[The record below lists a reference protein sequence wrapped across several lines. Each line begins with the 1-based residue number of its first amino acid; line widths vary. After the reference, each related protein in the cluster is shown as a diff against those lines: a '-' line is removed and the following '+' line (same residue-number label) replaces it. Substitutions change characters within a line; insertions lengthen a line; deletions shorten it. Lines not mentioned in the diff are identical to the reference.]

1 MQHARKITA
10 DVWYVGGND
19 RRLAKFENC
28 FPIPNG
34 VSYNSFLVL
43 DEKTVLLDT
52 CDKAVGGIFL
62 ENIEFLLK
70 GRSLDYIV
78 VNHMEPDHAATL
90 ADVLI
95 RHPEAT
101 VVGNAKTHAMI
112 RQFFELNLQGR
123 IQTVKEGDT
132 LCTGRHTFRFVMA
145 PMVHWPEV
153 MVTYDEADKILFS
166 ADAFG
171 TFGALNG
178 NLYADQT
185 DIEKDWL
192 PEGRRYYAN
201 IVGKYGTQVQTL
213 LNKAAGLEISMICPL
228 HGPIWRSAKKIE
240 WLIGTYAKWATY
252 RAEDHEAVIFYAS
265 VYGGTENAAEV
276 LADALGERKVRNIRM
291 YDVSVTDVSYLVSE
305 AFRAD
310 HLVFLST
317 TYNNDIFPAME
328 FLITDLKAHNL
339 QNRKVALI
347 ENGSWAPVAGKKIT
361 EYFSGMKNL
370 TVMGSTI
377 TMKSTVKEPQ
387 RVQLE
392 ELANIIA
399 ASIDEADRM

>member
-377 TMKSTVKEPQ
+377 TMKSSVKEPQ

-392 ELANIIA
+392 ELADIIA

>member
-62 ENIEFLLK
+62 ENIEFLLN

-305 AFRAD
+305 SFRAD

-392 ELANIIA
+392 ELADIIA

>member
-78 VNHMEPDHAATL
+78 VDHMEPDHAATL

-145 PMVHWPEV
+145 PMVHWPAV

-392 ELANIIA
+392 ELADIIA

>member
-201 IVGKYGTQVQTL
+201 IVGKYGTQVQPL

-392 ELANIIA
+392 ELADIIA

>member
-265 VYGGTENAAEV
+265 VYGGTENAAGV

-392 ELANIIA
+392 ELADIIA

>member
-62 ENIEFLLK
+62 ENIEFLLN

-101 VVGNAKTHAMI
+101 VIGNAKTHAMI

-392 ELANIIA
+392 ELADIIA

>member
-78 VNHMEPDHAATL
+78 VDHMEPDHAATL

-392 ELANIIA
+392 ELADIIA

>member
-1 MQHARKITA
+1 
-10 DVWYVGGND
+10 
-19 RRLAKFENC
+19 
-28 FPIPNG
+28 
-34 VSYNSFLVL
+34 
-43 DEKTVLLDT
+43 
-52 CDKAVGGIFL
+52 
-62 ENIEFLLK
+62 
-70 GRSLDYIV
+70 
-78 VNHMEPDHAATL
+78 
-90 ADVLI
+90 
-95 RHPEAT
+95 
-101 VVGNAKTHAMI
+101 
-112 RQFFELNLQGR
+112 
-123 IQTVKEGDT
+123 
-132 LCTGRHTFRFVMA
+132 MA

-252 RAEDHEAVIFYAS
+252 RAEDHETVIFYAS

-392 ELANIIA
+392 ELADIIA

>member
-1 MQHARKITA
+1 MYQTVKIS
-10 DVWYVGGND
+10 DDIWYLGSSD
-19 RRLAKFENC
+19 RRIAKFENC
-28 FPIPNG
+28 FPVPDG
-34 VSYNSFLVL
+34 VSYNSYLVL

-52 CDKAVGGIFL
+52 VDHAVSGVFL
-62 ENIEFLLK
+62 ENLAHLLN
-70 GRSLDYIV
+70 GRKLDYII

-95 RHPEAT
+95 RYPGAT
-101 VVGNAKTHAMI
+101 VVGTAKTFVMI
-112 RQFFELNLQGR
+112 RQFFELNLQGK
-123 IQTVKEGDT
+123 IQQVKEGDT
-132 LCTGRHTFRFVMA
+132 LCTGRHTFTFVMA

-153 MVTYDEADKILFS
+153 MVTYDQHAKILFS

-178 NLYADQT
+178 NIFADHVAF
-185 DIEKDWL
+185 DRYEISEM
-192 PEGRRYYAN
+192 RRYYAN
-201 IVGKYGTQVQTL
+201 IVGKYGTQTQTL
-213 LNKAAGLEISMICPL
+213 LNKAAGLDIEMICPL
-228 HGPIWRSAKKIE
+228 HGPIWRVPKKIE

-392 ELANIIA
+392 ELADIIA

>member
-101 VVGNAKTHAMI
+101 VVGNAKIHAMI

-392 ELANIIA
+392 ELADIIA

>member
-62 ENIEFLLK
+62 ENIEFLLN

-361 EYFSGMKNL
+361 EYFSCMKNL

-392 ELANIIA
+392 ELADIIA

>member
-240 WLIGTYAKWATY
+240 WLISTYAKWATY

-392 ELANIIA
+392 ELADIIA

>member
-70 GRSLDYIV
+70 GRGLDYII

-392 ELANIIA
+392 ELADIIA

>member
-185 DIEKDWL
+185 DIEKDWV

-392 ELANIIA
+392 ELADIIA

>member
-62 ENIEFLLK
+62 ENIEFLLN

-392 ELANIIA
+392 ELADIIA

>member
-78 VNHMEPDHAATL
+78 VDHMEPDHAATL

-317 TYNNDIFPAME
+317 TYNNDIFPAMA

-392 ELANIIA
+392 ELADIIA

>member
-78 VNHMEPDHAATL
+78 VDHMEPDHAATL

-145 PMVHWPEV
+145 PMAHWPEV

-392 ELANIIA
+392 ELADIIA

>member
-132 LCTGRHTFRFVMA
+132 LSTGRHTFRFVMA

-392 ELANIIA
+392 ELADIIA

>member
-276 LADALGERKVRNIRM
+276 LADARGERKVRNIRM

-392 ELANIIA
+392 ELADIIA

>member
-70 GRSLDYIV
+70 GRGLDYIV

-392 ELANIIA
+392 ELADIIA

>member
-112 RQFFELNLQGR
+112 RQCFELNLQGR

-392 ELANIIA
+392 ELADIIA

>member
-1 MQHARKITA
+1 MHHARKITE
-10 DVWYVGGND
+10 DVWFVGGND

-28 FPIPNG
+28 YPIPNG
-34 VSYNSFLVL
+34 VSYNSYLVL

-52 CDKAVGGIFL
+52 CDRAVSGTFL
-62 ENIEFLLK
+62 ENIEFLLN
-70 GRSLDYIV
+70 GRGLDYIIL
-78 VNHMEPDHAATL
+78 NHMEPDHAATL

-101 VVGNAKTHAMI
+101 VVGNAKTHSMI
-112 RQFFELNLQGR
+112 RQFFELNLQGK

-132 LCTGRHTFRFVMA
+132 LVSGRHTFRFVMA

-185 DIEKDWL
+185 DIEHDWL
-192 PEGRRYYAN
+192 PEARRYYAN

-228 HGPIWRSAKKIE
+228 HGPIWRSPKKIE

-252 RAEDHEAVIFYAS
+252 RAEDHEAVIFYSS
-265 VYGGTENAAEV
+265 VYGGTENAAEI
-276 LADALGERKVRNIRM
+276 LADALGDRKVRNIRM
-291 YDVSVTDVSYLVSE
+291 YDVSVTDVSYLVGE

-310 HLVFLST
+310 HLIFLST

-328 FLITDLKAHNL
+328 HLITDLKAHNL
-339 QNRKVALI
+339 QNRKVARV
-347 ENGSWAPVAGKKIT
+347 ENGSWAPVAGKKIM

-377 TMKSTVKEPQ
+377 TMRSTIKEAQ
-387 RVQLE
+387 RAQLE
-392 ELANIIA
+392 ELADMIA

>member
-392 ELANIIA
+392 ELADIIA

>member
-392 ELANIIA
+392 ELADIIA
-399 ASIDEADRM
+399 ASIDEADPM

>member
-171 TFGALNG
+171 TFGALSG

-392 ELANIIA
+392 ELADIIA

>member
-213 LNKAAGLEISMICPL
+213 LNKAAGIEISMICPL

-392 ELANIIA
+392 ELADIIA

>member
-276 LADALGERKVRNIRM
+276 LADALGERKVRNVRM

-392 ELANIIA
+392 ELADIIA

>member
-78 VNHMEPDHAATL
+78 VNHMEPDHAAPL

-392 ELANIIA
+392 ELADIIA

>member
-1 MQHARKITA
+1 MQHARKITE
-10 DVWYVGGND
+10 DVWFVGGND

-34 VSYNSFLVL
+34 ISYNSYLVL

-62 ENIEFLLK
+62 ENIEFLLN
-70 GRSLDYIV
+70 GRGLDYIII
-78 VNHMEPDHAATL
+78 NHMEPDHAATL
-90 ADVLI
+90 ADVLL

-112 RQFFELNLQGR
+112 RQFFELNLQGK

-132 LCTGRHTFRFVMA
+132 LNSGRHTFRFVMA

-153 MVTYDEADKILFS
+153 MVTYDEADQILFS

-178 NLYADQT
+178 NLFADQT

-213 LNKAAGLEISMICPL
+213 LNKTAGLEIRMVCPL
-228 HGPIWRSAKKIE
+228 HGPVWRSAKKIE
-240 WLIGTYAKWATY
+240 WLFGTYSKWATY

-265 VYGGTENAAEV
+265 VYGGTENAAEI

-291 YDVSVTDVSYLVSE
+291 YDVSVTDVSYLVGE

-310 HLVFLST
+310 HLIFLST

-328 FLITDLKAHNL
+328 YLISDLKAHNL
-339 QNRKVALI
+339 QNRKVALV

-361 EYFSGMKNL
+361 EFFSGMKNL

-377 TMKSTVKEPQ
+377 TMKSTIKEAQ
-387 RVQLE
+387 RAQLM
-392 ELANIIA
+392 ELADAVA
-399 ASIDEADRM
+399 ASIDEADKL